1 MLYQLSYVG
10 GRTASPTTEPLE
22 RVMGIEPTSS
32 AWKAEVLP
40 LNYTRADGTA
50 VRRLSRS
57 PVRFR
62 LGWWRG
68 KDSNLRRHKPADL
81 QSAPVGRLGTPPAN
95 EPRIFGP
102 KSSRV
107 NVFRAVSVSS
117 GGPGGAFA
125 QRPEIRPWPGERPS
139 GSRGTSAGLAATRRQ
154 VREVG
159 FAAAEAEVR
168 DQLANAQGGRP
179 LTPAPPAPM
188 RRRKIGATVAACNNA
203 RSVRPV

>member
-1 MLYQLSYVG
+1 MPENVKRVFYV
-10 GRTASPTTEPLE
+10 RYLAHPCYLDI
-22 RVMGIEPTSS
+22 V
-32 AWKAEVLP
+32 
-40 LNYTRADGTA
+40 
-50 VRRLSRS
+50 
-57 PVRFR
+57 
-62 LGWWRG
+62 
-68 KDSNLRRHKPADL
+68 
-81 QSAPVGRLGTPPAN
+81 
-95 EPRIFGP
+95 
-102 KSSRV
+102 
-107 NVFRAVSVSS
+107 
-117 GGPGGAFA
+117 A